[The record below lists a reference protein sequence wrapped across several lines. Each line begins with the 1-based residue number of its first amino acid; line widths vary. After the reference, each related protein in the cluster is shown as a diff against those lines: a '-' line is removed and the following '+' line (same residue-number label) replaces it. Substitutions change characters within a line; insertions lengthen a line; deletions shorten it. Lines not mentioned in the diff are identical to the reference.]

1 MTVTTAYAQYDISY
15 TNRVPYIT
23 SDEYNNAPTA
33 MDVSNLIPGGSAQAN
48 TTALIETIGRASS
61 WVDQYTM
68 GSYGTLVATKN
79 TENARIWG
87 NRLGQIIVHPR
98 YWPILEVDSF
108 SYGVT
113 GFGFG
118 TGNSASITPATN
130 IWIEPQQFIVQPS
143 GAFNFGLGA
152 ISSINAGIQYYCT
165 WSYSNGYP
173 TTTLSASVAASGAS
187 ITPVSVTGI
196 YPGTT
201 LTLYDMPY
209 DEQVQVASTYVPGGA
224 VLPLTTG
231 VQYSHLAG
239 VMVTNLPPSVKQASI
254 LATTA
259 FIKQRG
265 SGAMVV
271 ADLGAAVKQSAGF
284 SQGSG
289 SDWAEAKCLLN
300 PFRQMFVGT

>member
-1 MTVTTAYAQYDISY
+1 MTSISAPVQTPFMPRSQIPRAFTSVAVPPKRTTWACSRQ
-15 TNRVPYIT
+15 TR
-23 SDEYNNAPTA
+23 PT
-33 MDVSNLIPGGSAQAN
+33 
-48 TTALIETIGRASS
+48 T
-61 WVDQYTM
+61 
-68 GSYGTLVATKN
+68 
-79 TENARIWG
+79 
-87 NRLGQIIVHPR
+87 
-98 YWPILEVDSF
+98 
-108 SYGVT
+108 
-113 GFGFG
+113 
-118 TGNSASITPATN
+118 
-130 IWIEPQQFIVQPS
+130 
-143 GAFNFGLGA
+143 GA

-231 VQYSHLAG
+231 VQYDHASG
-239 VMVTNLPPSVKQASI
+239 VMVTNLPPAIKQAAI

-271 ADLGAAVKQSAGF
+271 ADLGAAIKQSSGF
-284 SQGSG
+284 SQDSG